1 MAQRAVSSRSRME
14 RPGHLC
20 QVTQKGPR
28 EIDRDGPLQRGL
40 RIGDGVTQP
49 LTWGGDGGHIIGVH

>member
-1 MAQRAVSSRSRME
+1 ME